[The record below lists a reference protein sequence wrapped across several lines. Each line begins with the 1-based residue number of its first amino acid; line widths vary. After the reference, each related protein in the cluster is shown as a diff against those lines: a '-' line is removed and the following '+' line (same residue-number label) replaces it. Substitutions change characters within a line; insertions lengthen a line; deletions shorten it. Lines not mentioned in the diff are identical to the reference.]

1 VKYDPRYESARATS
15 QSERGWDFRPAP
27 KRQSGLLDNL
37 LAFAGF
43 MAFMVVVFLFWV
55 GLR

>member
-1 VKYDPRYESARATS
+1 MKYDPRYESARATS

-27 KRQSGLLDNL
+27 RSSGLAGHL

-43 MAFMVVVFLFWV
+43 MGFCGIVFLLWV
-55 GLR
+55 GVA

>member
-27 KRQSGLLDNL
+27 KSSGLVGHL

-43 MAFMVVVFLFWV
+43 LSFMVVVFLLWV
-55 GLR
+55 GVA